1 MTLLDREVLKIIPL
15 FLGQIRTDTDWNV
28 AFSLVALVQTRPQ
41 AEMQLIVSTNTELYR
56 EQLSLDSVTSQK
68 GSG

>member
-15 FLGQIRTDTDWNV
+15 FLGHIRTDTDWNV